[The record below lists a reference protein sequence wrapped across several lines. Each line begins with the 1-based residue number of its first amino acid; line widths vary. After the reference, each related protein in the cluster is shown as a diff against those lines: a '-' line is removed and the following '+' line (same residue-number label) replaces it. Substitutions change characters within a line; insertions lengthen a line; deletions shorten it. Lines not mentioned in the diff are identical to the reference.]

1 MSTSLKSPMPTPV
14 FVNEGVFSH
23 KSTKIRSRL
32 DDFHE
37 PPRPPVKSAPPVS
50 RIFKH
55 TRRYSEGPQRVSF
68 GGKQDGIF
76 L

>member
-1 MSTSLKSPMPTPV
+1 MPTPV

-37 PPRPPVKSAPPVS
+37 PPKPPVKSAPPVS